1 MEIREEPRESQTM
14 AETIDSSHGNHY
26 TNLSFAEKAK
36 HHGQGYIYHP
46 KTRISSSGKRT
57 PYPDDTWQ
65 LEWSSG
71 TRKPSGRFRYH
82 KLNLRGTR
90 QQARDLLDII
100 VQVPHRTYAEA
111 TAVIEPFIEWLK
123 IPRSGASARHAKELI
138 PSVPT
143 NYQAQNRELIIRN
156 YHRIKLLDTMAKLCR
171 EMENNECEGDGV
183 GVDTTDLRA

>member
-1 MEIREEPRESQTM
+1 M
-14 AETIDSSHGNHY
+14 AEARGTSHPR
-26 TNLSFAEKAK
+26 TNYAKLSYAEKAK

-71 TRKPSGRFRYH
+71 INKPSGKIRYY
-82 KLNLRGTR
+82 KITLRGTR
-90 QQARDLLDII
+90 QQARGLLDII
-100 VQVPHRTYAEA
+100 VQVPHRTRAEA
-111 TAVIEPFIEWLK
+111 SAVIEPYIEWHKVPL
-123 IPRSGASARHAKELI
+123 SGTRARHAQGFI

-143 NYQAQNRELIIRN
+143 TYQAQNRELIIRN

-171 EMENNECEGDGV
+171 ELENHECEGDGV
-183 GVDTTDLRA
+183 GVETTALRA